1 MADEQIQDIVN
12 QMDMQI
18 SEISDSSISECTIRN
33 LIYVLRG
40 EPVMLDSDLAM
51 LYQVET
57 KNLNK
62 AVKRNINRFPEFQ
75 LTEEEYKSLR
85 CQIGT
90 SKILS
95 KICTREI

>member
-1 MADEQIQDIVN
+1 MADKQIQDIVN
-12 QMDMQI
+12 QMEMQ
-18 SEISDSSISECTIRN
+18 ISDSSISECTIRN

-40 EPVMLDSDLAM
+40 APVMLDSDLAV

-62 AVKRNINRFPEFQ
+62 AVKRNINRFPEDFCFQ